1 MEDKILQ
8 IIVDQNEIGWKAMI
22 FDLVKSEGMNPWDID
37 IGLLA
42 KKYIER
48 LKNYKELDLKMSGKV
63 LLASAILLRMKSK
76 RLLDEDL
83 SEFDRLLAATDMTEE
98 QFYDS
103 LEQEIAKGEK
113 LALTEEFELLPRTPQ
128 PRKRKVSVY
137 DLVLALEKAL
147 EVKKRRLDR
156 NAPIE
161 LKMPQRK
168 FDITSA
174 MTNVFDKILGF
185 FKTAGEKLTFSKLA
199 NSEKKEDK
207 VYTFIPLLHLAN
219 QEKVELKQE
228 KNFAEIEITLKKEE
242 KTTSNTE
249 NNKS

>member
-8 IIVDQNEIGWKAMI
+8 IIVDQNEISWKAMI
-22 FDLVKSEGMNPWDID
+22 FDLVKSEGMNPWDVD
-37 IGLLA
+37 IGLIA
-42 KKYIER
+42 QKYIQK

-63 LLASAILLRMKSK
+63 LLASAVLLRMKSK

-83 SEFDRLLAATDMTEE
+83 SEFDRLLASTEVTEE

-103 LEQEIAKGEK
+103 LEQELAKGEK
-113 LALTEEFELLPRTPQ
+113 LAVSENFELLPRTPQ

-156 NAPIE
+156 NVPLE

-174 MTNVFDKILGF
+174 MTNVFGRIIDF
-185 FKTAGEKLTFSKLA
+185 FKIAGEKLTFSKLA
-199 NSEKKEDK
+199 NSDKKEDK
-207 VYTFIPLLHLAN
+207 VYTFIPLLHLSN

-228 KNFAEIEITLKKEE
+228 KNFGEIEIILKEE
-242 KTTSNTE
+242 VEQNESN
-249 NNKS
+249 KK